1 MTNHKHLRVVI
12 EDIYSNNNELTEEL
26 TLRLINEFRY
36 SNLYIPAKRDEFSL
50 NFIIYEDDNGLKL
63 TPLFTDPDE
72 FKKFFKDED
81 SIELMQNSF
90 ELYQNILHTTDIE
103 GYILNPATE
112 KYVFTK
118 EFILKIK
125 NIPKTNFY
133 STNTYSIEEL
143 KGLKNSKNDAL
154 ESFIANRQNVGNY
167 EALFEVLANSRP
179 LTMMVSDIDLSSKAK
194 EGVISM
200 MDSGP
205 LAQMYTDNVGGVYA
219 TIFSS
224 EEKMKIVETDKFKYS
239 QVVNLA
245 MLVNFVLSE
254 DMEGIVLNQGSDDV
268 LIPRVT
274 LLRYSLGFEKFA
286 HDEKLSDTIYYMF
299 LIDE

>member
-12 EDIYSNNNELTEEL
+12 EDIYANHNQLTEEL
-26 TLRLINEFRY
+26 TLRLIHEFRY
-36 SNLYIPAKRDEFSL
+36 SNLYIPAKREDFTL
-50 NFIIYEDDNGLKL
+50 NFIIYEDDNGVKL

-72 FKKFFKDED
+72 FNKFFKNEED
-81 SIELMQNSF
+81 IELMQNSF
-90 ELYQNILHTTDIE
+90 ELYQNVLQTSNIE

-112 KYVFTK
+112 KYVFSK
-118 EFILKIK
+118 EFIINIK
-125 NIPKTNFY
+125 NIPKTNFL
-133 STNTYSIEEL
+133 SSNPYSIDEL
-143 KGLKNSKNDAL
+143 RQLKECDNENL
-154 ESFIANRQNVGNY
+154 EKFIGNRLNVGNY
-167 EALFEVLANSRP
+167 EGLFEQLANSNIMT
-179 LTMMVSDIDLSSKAK
+179 LMVSDVDLTGKAK
-194 EGVISM
+194 DGVISM

-224 EEKMKIVETDKFKYS
+224 EDKIRKVDTAQFKYS

-254 DMEGIVLNQGSDDV
+254 DMEGIILNPGSDDV

-286 HDEKLSDTIYYMF
+286 NDERLSDTIYYMF
-299 LIDE
+299 LID

>member
-12 EDIYSNNNELTEEL
+12 EDIYENNNELTEEL

-50 NFIIYEDDNGLKL
+50 NFIIYEDDNELKL

-72 FKKFFKDED
+72 FNKFFRDED
-81 SIELMQNSF
+81 DIELLQNSF
-90 ELYQNILHTTDIE
+90 ELYQNVMMTSDIE

-112 KYVFTK
+112 KYVFSK
-118 EFILKIK
+118 EFILDIK
-125 NIPKTNFY
+125 NVPKTNFY
-133 STNTYSIEEL
+133 STNTYSPDELKALKDSKNEEL
-143 KGLKNSKNDAL
+143 EAFVQNP
-154 ESFIANRQNVGNY
+154 QNVGNY
-167 EALFEVLANSRP
+167 EDLFEKMSQSNL
-179 LTMMVSDIDLSSKAK
+179 LTMMVSDVDLSSKARN
-194 EGVISM
+194 GVISM

-205 LAQMYTDNVGGVYA
+205 LAQMFTDNVGGVYA

-224 EEKMKIVETDKFKYS
+224 EDKMKEVDTDQFTYS
-239 QVVNLA
+239 QVVNLS

-254 DMEGIVLNQGSDDV
+254 DMDGIVLNPDSDNV

-286 HDEKLSDTIYYMF
+286 NDEKLSNSIYYMF
-299 LIDE
+299 LMS

>member
-12 EDIYSNNNELTEEL
+12 EDIYSNNNELTEEF

-72 FKKFFKDED
+72 FKKFFKDKEN
-81 SIELMQNSF
+81 IELMQNSF

-103 GYILNPATE
+103 GYILNLATE

-143 KGLKNSKNDAL
+143 KDLKNSKNDSL
-154 ESFIANRQNVGNY
+154 ENFIANSQNVGNY
-167 EALFEVLANSRP
+167 EALFEELANSRP
-179 LTMMVSDIDLSSKAK
+179 LTMMVSDIDLSPKAK

-205 LAQMYTDNVGGVYA
+205 LAQMYTDNVGGICNN
-219 TIFSS
+219 IF
-224 EEKMKIVETDKFKYS
+224 
-239 QVVNLA
+239 Q
-245 MLVNFVLSE
+245 
-254 DMEGIVLNQGSDDV
+254 
-268 LIPRVT
+268 
-274 LLRYSLGFEKFA
+274 
-286 HDEKLSDTIYYMF
+286 
-299 LIDE
+299 